1 LADKLNHMAYRGE
14 WEPFF
19 DDLSAQIGE
28 QASVRDYLQGEKMIQ
43 GFLLAWLNLSPYF
56 TVWSEQEQGDG
67 FVDLYLAPF
76 YFRYPDMRHAYLIE
90 LKYLKRSE
98 DSLERREAA
107 LTEGREQLRRYTQDA
122 RVQQAL
128 GDAQLHPL
136 VLLYSGWELVWREE
150 IESSSI

>member
-1 LADKLNHMAYRGE
+1 
-14 WEPFF
+14 
-19 DDLSAQIGE
+19 
-28 QASVRDYLQGEKMIQ
+28 
-43 GFLLAWLNLSPYF
+43 
-56 TVWSEQEQGDG
+56 
-67 FVDLYLAPF
+67 
-76 YFRYPDMRHAYLIE
+76 MRHAYLIE

-98 DSLERREAA
+98 DSPERREAA
-107 LTEGREQLRRYTQDA
+107 LEEGREQLRRYADDA